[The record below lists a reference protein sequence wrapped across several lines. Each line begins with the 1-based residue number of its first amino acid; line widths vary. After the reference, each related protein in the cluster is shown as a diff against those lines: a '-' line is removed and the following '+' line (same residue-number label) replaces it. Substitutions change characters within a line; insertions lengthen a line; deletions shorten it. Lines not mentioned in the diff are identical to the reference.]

1 MAHGWSGDRTGHLL
15 SAPVEVMMKKNKK
28 NAKEQ
33 PEKLVVSKETLNNL
47 TVRTTVRTGM
57 MKRGG
62 DCPSWPD
69 ASCAPSQAC

>member
-1 MAHGWSGDRTGHLL
+1 
-15 SAPVEVMMKKNKK
+15 MKKNNK
-28 NAKEQ
+28 NKKEQ
-33 PEKLVVSKETLNNL
+33 SEKLVVSKETLNNL